1 MPACAAGEK
10 TLKVWVADAV
20 VDFTK
25 AQIDALQKQ
34 VNEVKAELI
43 ADLKSTPCEV
53 DGEKLVFHNGNSNLT
68 IVNTWTVDT
77 SAVKKAF
84 PGQFLKAGTRETLT
98 VKAN

>member
-1 MPACAAGEK
+1 MTNREQK
-10 TLKVWVADAV
+10 YIEL
-20 VDFTK
+20 K

-34 VNEVKAELI
+34 LNEVKAELI
-43 ADLKSTPCEV
+43 ADLKTMPCEV
-53 DGEKLVFHNGNSNLT
+53 DGEKLTFHNGNSNLT

>member
-1 MPACAAGEK
+1 ME
-10 TLKVWVADAV
+10 
-20 VDFTK
+20 VDTMTSNEQKYLELK

-34 VNEVKAELI
+34 LNEVKAELI
-43 ADLKSTPCEV
+43 ADLKLMPCEV

-98 VKAN
+98 VKQ

>member
-1 MPACAAGEK
+1 M
-10 TLKVWVADAV
+10 TLNEQKYIEL
-20 VDFTK
+20 K

-34 VNEVKAELI
+34 LNEVKAELI
-43 ADLKSTPCEV
+43 ADLKASPCIV
-53 DGEKLVFHNGNSNLT
+53 DGEKLKFHYGNSDLT

>member
-1 MPACAAGEK
+1 MTHTEK
-10 TLKVWVADAV
+10 KYLKL
-20 VDFTK
+20 K

-34 VNEVKAELI
+34 LNEVKAELI
-43 ADLKSTPCEV
+43 ADLKEAPCIV
-53 DGEKLVFHNGNSNLT
+53 DGEKLTFHSGNSNLT

-77 SAVKKAF
+77 AAVKKAC